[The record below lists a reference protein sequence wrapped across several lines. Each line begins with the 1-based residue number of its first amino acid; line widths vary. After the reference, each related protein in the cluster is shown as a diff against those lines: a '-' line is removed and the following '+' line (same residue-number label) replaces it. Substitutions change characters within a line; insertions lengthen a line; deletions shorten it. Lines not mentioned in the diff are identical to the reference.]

1 MIENFL
7 PQRMQLLALAGVLL
21 LASAPIPAQDPR
33 PAPTAP
39 KGASTPL
46 QDAQQIP
53 PAATPASKPAPSSN
67 GAPAGAAKAPALKP
81 GEVLL
86 NFQAAEI
93 QGVVKAVGQMTG
105 RNFLLDPR
113 VKGQITIISAR
124 PVTTTAAYQIF
135 LSALKAQGFTAVEG
149 IGATKI
155 VPTTEAKANA
165 EVNLQGEPRG
175 GERIMTHVLVV
186 QHTSATQMIPLLRP
200 LMSPTSQ
207 LSAYDQANALIITD
221 YADNIRRM
229 MRIVEKIDQP
239 VSSDVTIITL
249 RHASALDLA
258 DLVTR
263 LSLPGAS
270 SPGQPAQP
278 GQPPGGVG
286 GAGDR
291 FNIVPDLRTNSL
303 LVRADNP
310 GRVNQIRSLIDKLD
324 VPALSGGQTRV
335 IYLRNA
341 DAVKLAEVL
350 RGLLAGEAR
359 TQTAA
364 AATPTAAGLRPTG
377 TSGKVAEASLIQA
390 DEATNALIINAQDA
404 TYNNLRGVI
413 EKLDVRRTQVYVEAL
428 IVEMQTDAAQ
438 ELGVQWAGG
447 VPAGSGAVAG
457 IQNFP
462 SANPSLIGAVA
473 SPTTAFANA
482 GGLLLGF
489 LGERVTL
496 PDGTV
501 IRGLGAL
508 ARALE
513 TRGLANILSTP
524 NLMTLDN
531 AEAKIVVGQNVP
543 FVTGSFAQAT
553 GTTTGAAVN
562 PFQTIER
569 KDVGL
574 TLKIKPQVSEGGTIK
589 MDIYQEVSNVALTS
603 VSGASDLVT
612 NKRSIDTK
620 VLVDDGHTIILG
632 GLIEDNKSES
642 EQSVPLLGRLPLI
655 GGLFRYKSKT
665 GKRTNLMVFL
675 RPVIIHGPQESFSVT
690 SDRYLYLRARTQ
702 DVGRQDVLDR
712 FAPTQPTAE
721 ELKKF
726 KKRSDDADQPRA
738 PASKPSADAPA
749 DTKPA
754 DAPPAATD

>member
-7 PQRMQLLALAGVLL
+7 PQRTQLLALAGVLL

-53 PAATPASKPAPSSN
+53 PAAAPAPKPAPSN
-67 GAPAGAAKAPALKP
+67 NAAPAGAAKAPALKP

-165 EVNLQGEPRG
+165 EVNMQGEPRG

-377 TSGKVAEASLIQA
+377 TSGRVAEASLIQA

-447 VPAGSGAVAG
+447 VPAGEGAVAG

-726 KKRSDDADQPRA
+726 KKRSDNADQPRE
-738 PASKPSADAPA
+738 PAAKPSADAPA
-749 DTKPA
+749 DAKPA